1 MADTYTIWVCQDCI
15 MHHANGE
22 CGNCHVNLY
31 YQDHETDAHDRE
43 PLGLVDNTKVTMGMM
58 WEEHDSSCL
67 LSGDSGSVPLEIA
80 NTYECNCET
89 MTFSWSSCEGCGS
102 TLGGERHAMTLWFD

>member
-1 MADTYTIWVCQDCI
+1 MKDACTIWVCQDCI

-43 PLGLVDNTKVTMGMM
+43 PLTCVDNTKVSMGMLR
-58 WEEHDSSCL
+58 EEHEESCPNHVP
-67 LSGDSGSVPLEIA
+67 GDTDIECDCEID
-80 NTYECNCET
+80 
-89 MTFSWSSCEGCGS
+89 TFSTSACQGCGS